1 MICAQ
6 ELGIKIMAKQN
17 QGNSGGTPQLYILL
31 WMSFLIVVISN
42 AQISAESEKEFA
54 KVSYRIVIL

>member
-1 MICAQ
+1 
-6 ELGIKIMAKQN
+6 MAKQN